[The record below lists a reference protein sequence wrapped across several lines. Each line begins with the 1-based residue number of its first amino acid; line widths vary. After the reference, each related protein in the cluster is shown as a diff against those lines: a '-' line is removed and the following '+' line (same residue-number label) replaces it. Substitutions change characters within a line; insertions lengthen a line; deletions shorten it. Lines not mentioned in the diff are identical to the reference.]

1 MADIEKPT
9 LFDNDINFLLLFA
22 VILAITG
29 FILKGFVDKAK
40 VEGLALYSLA
50 TFILM
55 ITAFALVDR
64 QNIGKPIY
72 KVLFNIF
79 FGSGLPIVIFLAL
92 LIWTLKIVVERKDK
106 IYEGKMPSEFYNFL
120 SVSTGTFLIEILL
133 IYNFVSSLTGGGQI
147 DTGNEQLNKIKSMI
161 ASQISSFIILATV
174 INFVIV
180 SIISIMS
187 KYYVTDG

>member
-1 MADIEKPT
+1 
-9 LFDNDINFLLLFA
+9 
-22 VILAITG
+22 
-29 FILKGFVDKAK
+29 
-40 VEGLALYSLA
+40 
-50 TFILM
+50 M

-64 QNIGKPIY
+64 QNIGKPIH

-92 LIWTLKIVVERKDK
+92 LIWTLKIVVERKDL
-106 IYEGKMPSEFYNFL
+106 IYEGKMPSEFNNFL
-120 SVSTGTFLIEILL
+120 SVSAGTFLIEILL

-174 INFVIV
+174 INFIIV
-180 SIISIMS
+180 SILSIIS